1 MVEVVLNFFM
11 QLLDLFKQFMALFTP
26 DDNAGGTENEEEENE
41 I

>member
-26 DDNAGGTENEEEENE
+26 SEDNGAEDNEEAENKD
-41 I
+41 